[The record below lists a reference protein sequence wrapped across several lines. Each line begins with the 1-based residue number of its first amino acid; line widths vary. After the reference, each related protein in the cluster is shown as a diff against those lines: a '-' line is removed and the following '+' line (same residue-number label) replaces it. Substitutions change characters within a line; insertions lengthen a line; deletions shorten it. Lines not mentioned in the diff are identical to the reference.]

1 LIVPTDLVDQVVAD
15 LRTTTGVAHLVRVP
29 TGYSTP
35 AGELVLCDVV
45 REAGNG
51 VIEWLQRLNVH
62 HRGAITVETLDTVV
76 SDAAAAAEA
85 QAPGYAADALVWE
98 EIEARARD
106 DATLTTSY
114 LVFMSIAAVI
124 AGIGILLD
132 SPVLIVGAMVV
143 GPEYAPLSALCVAV
157 VRRRAHPATEAAI
170 TLAVGLSI
178 AAAVAFV
185 ATAVLRVTNVA
196 PENYVLGE
204 RQLTAFISDP
214 DALAAVVA
222 VLAGVVGM
230 LALTE
235 GRGGTLIGV
244 LVSVTTI
251 PAVANMGVAAAY
263 GEWTEVGGAAA
274 QLAINV
280 VGLVTAGVVT
290 LAVQSRFTTRVR
302 ARRHAPSYGRAI
314 R

>member
-1 LIVPTDLVDQVVAD
+1 MPT
-15 LRTTTGVAHLVRVP
+15 
-29 TGYSTP
+29 
-35 AGELVLCDVV
+35 GELVLCDVV

-51 VIEWLQRLNVH
+51 VIEWLQEMNVH
-62 HRGAITVETLDTVV
+62 HRGAITVETIDAVV

-85 QAPGYAADALVWE
+85 QSPGYAGDALEWE

-106 DATLTTSY
+106 DAALTTSY

-143 GPEYAPLSALCVAV
+143 GPEYGPLSALCVAV
-157 VRRRAHPATEAAI
+157 VRKRGGPAGEAAI
-170 TLAVGLSI
+170 TLGVGLAV
-178 AAAVAFV
+178 AAGVAFV
-185 ATAVLRVTNVA
+185 ATAVLRVTHAA
-196 PENYVLGE
+196 PENYALGE
-204 RQLTAFISDP
+204 RELTAFISHP

-222 VLAGVVGM
+222 VLAGIVGM

-251 PAVANMGVAAAY
+251 PAVGAIGVAAAY
-263 GEWTEVGGAAA
+263 AEWAEVRGAAT
-274 QLAINV
+274 QLAINI
-280 VGLVTAGVVT
+280 VGLVIAGVVT
-290 LAVQSRFTTRVR
+290 LAVQSRFTGRVR
-302 ARRHAPSYGRAI
+302 VRRDLASYGRAM